1 MENNH
6 LIALAGN
13 PNVGKSTVFN
23 SLTGMKQH
31 TGNWA
36 GKTVA
41 SAEGRFDHEGMS
53 FTLADIPG
61 TYSLRAGSAEEEA
74 ARDFICFGGAEAAI
88 VVCDAT
94 CLERN
99 LNLAL
104 QTIEAIPKTIICVN
118 LLDEAKAK
126 GIYINIEELGRLL
139 GVPAVGVIAR
149 SGKGLDA
156 LKDCLCRVVND
167 EYPEAA
173 AAMELPYELERAV
186 CAVETL
192 IEGSSEK
199 IPLRTAALRIL
210 EGDKTFIEKAE
221 GLELPED
228 EVKKIKAG
236 LSEAGFNE
244 ENIIDAVISARLKL
258 AAEIAQKTV
267 GNGKSAPSAR
277 DRRLDRI
284 FLSRRFGIPAMALLF
299 GLILWITIVG
309 ANYPSE
315 LLSKG
320 LFALGNELSKG
331 LFWAGAPKWLE
342 GALIQG
348 IYRTVAWVVSVM
360 LPPMAIFFP
369 MFTLLEDLGYLPR
382 IAFNLDHCFRCA
394 NSCGKQAITMAMGFG
409 CNACGVTGCR
419 IIDSP
424 RERLIAILTNNFVP
438 CNGRFP
444 TIIAI
449 ITMFFAVGKKW
460 TSSVISALILL
471 GVIILGVIVTL
482 LVSKLLSVTVLKGE
496 ASSFTLELPP
506 YRKPQFGRVL
516 VRSLFDRTVFV
527 LGRACTAAAPCGLII
542 WLLANLPS
550 ESESLLE
557 IISNFLNPAGMIIG
571 LDGAIL
577 LAFILGFPAN
587 EIVIPI
593 ILMTYLSRGS
603 LTEAG
608 DLLQLR
614 DLLTD
619 NGWTIKTAICMMIF
633 TLFHFP
639 CATTCLTIKKETGSL
654 KWTALGFVLPTA
666 VGILLCMFINVFF
679 MIF

>member
-139 GVPAVGVIAR
+139 GVPVIGVIAR

-167 EYPEAA
+167 EYPEAT
-173 AAMELPYELERAV
+173 AAMELPYELEKAV

-236 LSEAGFNE
+236 LSETGFNE

-267 GNGKSAPSAR
+267 ANGKSAPSAR

-309 ANYPSE
+309 ANFPSE

-320 LFALGNELSKG
+320 LFALGNELSRG

-394 NSCGKQAITMAMGFG
+394 NSCGKQAITMWLITNWMQHGKQFSSMHSMG
-409 CNACGVTGCR
+409 
-419 IIDSP
+419 
-424 RERLIAILTNNFVP
+424 
-438 CNGRFP
+438 
-444 TIIAI
+444 
-449 ITMFFAVGKKW
+449 
-460 TSSVISALILL
+460 
-471 GVIILGVIVTL
+471 
-482 LVSKLLSVTVLKGE
+482 
-496 ASSFTLELPP
+496 
-506 YRKPQFGRVL
+506 
-516 VRSLFDRTVFV
+516 
-527 LGRACTAAAPCGLII
+527 
-542 WLLANLPS
+542 
-550 ESESLLE
+550 
-557 IISNFLNPAGMIIG
+557 LNRM
-571 LDGAIL
+571 
-577 LAFILGFPAN
+577 
-587 EIVIPI
+587 
-593 ILMTYLSRGS
+593 
-603 LTEAG
+603 
-608 DLLQLR
+608 Q
-614 DLLTD
+614 
-619 NGWTIKTAICMMIF
+619 
-633 TLFHFP
+633 
-639 CATTCLTIKKETGSL
+639 
-654 KWTALGFVLPTA
+654 
-666 VGILLCMFINVFF
+666 
-679 MIF
+679 

>member
-1 MENNH
+1 MLKIAAGEEVISLNFFSANMDAAVRVYHKGTSCGRPGDTSVKRKHRLNRQVRPHCLYHKNVFVINFTENFVIILKIFAYIFMKNSNRRKKMENNH

-139 GVPAVGVIAR
+139 GVPVIGVIAR

-167 EYPEAA
+167 EYPEAT
-173 AAMELPYELERAV
+173 AAMELPYELEKAV

-236 LSEAGFNE
+236 LSETGFNE

-267 GNGKSAPSAR
+267 ANGKSAPSAR

-309 ANYPSE
+309 ANFPSE

-320 LFALGNELSKG
+320 LFALGNELSRG

-394 NSCGKQAITMAMGFG
+394 NSCGKQAITMWLITNWMQHGKQFSSMHSMG
-409 CNACGVTGCR
+409 
-419 IIDSP
+419 
-424 RERLIAILTNNFVP
+424 
-438 CNGRFP
+438 
-444 TIIAI
+444 
-449 ITMFFAVGKKW
+449 
-460 TSSVISALILL
+460 
-471 GVIILGVIVTL
+471 
-482 LVSKLLSVTVLKGE
+482 
-496 ASSFTLELPP
+496 
-506 YRKPQFGRVL
+506 
-516 VRSLFDRTVFV
+516 
-527 LGRACTAAAPCGLII
+527 
-542 WLLANLPS
+542 
-550 ESESLLE
+550 
-557 IISNFLNPAGMIIG
+557 LNRM
-571 LDGAIL
+571 
-577 LAFILGFPAN
+577 
-587 EIVIPI
+587 
-593 ILMTYLSRGS
+593 
-603 LTEAG
+603 
-608 DLLQLR
+608 Q
-614 DLLTD
+614 
-619 NGWTIKTAICMMIF
+619 
-633 TLFHFP
+633 
-639 CATTCLTIKKETGSL
+639 
-654 KWTALGFVLPTA
+654 
-666 VGILLCMFINVFF
+666 
-679 MIF
+679 

>member
-156 LKDCLCRVVND
+156 LKDCLCRVMND
-167 EYPEAA
+167 EYPEAT

-228 EVKKIKAG
+228 EVKKIKTG

-267 GNGKSAPSAR
+267 ANGKSAPSAR

-320 LFALGNELSKG
+320 LFALGNELSRG

-460 TSSVISALILL
+460 ASSVISALILL

>member
-267 GNGKSAPSAR
+267 DNGKSAPSAR

>member
-156 LKDCLCRVVND
+156 LKDCLCRVMND
-167 EYPEAA
+167 EYPEAT

-228 EVKKIKAG
+228 EVKKIKTG

-267 GNGKSAPSAR
+267 ANGKSAPSAR

-460 TSSVISALILL
+460 ASSVISALILL